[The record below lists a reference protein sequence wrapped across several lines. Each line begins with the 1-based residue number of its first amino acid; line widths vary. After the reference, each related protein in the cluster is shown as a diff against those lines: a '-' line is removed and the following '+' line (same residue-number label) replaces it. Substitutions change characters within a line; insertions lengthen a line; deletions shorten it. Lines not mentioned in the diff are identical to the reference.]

1 MKVLLALRDS
11 LSRFYGKYDT
21 YIRWV
26 AKCVLA
32 VCAFG
37 GINVSLGQMERLNN
51 PLLVLGMAV
60 ICAFF
65 PTNSI
70 VLVGTGLV
78 LGHFYALSAEAAL
91 VGGGMLVVG
100 VMLYFG
106 IATRSSVPLIV
117 TMLALAWN
125 VPSASAVVLGL
136 TGGPLTAVGSIFGTF
151 GYYLIRII
159 GERGGNLQSA
169 AATPAEALV
178 EKSTILMD
186 AVIQNREMILVAVA
200 VTVTLAVV
208 WMIRRMPIKYAWM
221 VAAAAGCLL
230 YLVMRILGASFVG
243 GVADLF
249 ALVAEVLISMAV
261 AWMSQTMLFSL
272 DYKRVEN
279 VRFEDDEYF
288 YYVKAV
294 PKKKVRKK
302 RRSRRAD
309 RR

>member
-1 MKVLLALRDS
+1 MRTLLALRDS

-37 GINVSLGQMERLNN
+37 GINTGLGQMSRLNN
-51 PLLVLGMAV
+51 PLLVLGLAV

-70 VLVGTGLV
+70 VLVGTGV
-78 LGHFYALSAEAAL
+78 ILGHFYALSAEAAL

-100 VMLYFG
+100 LMLYFG

-117 TMLALAWN
+117 TMFALALH
-125 VPSASAVVLGL
+125 VPSASAVALGL
-136 TGGPLTAVGSIFGTF
+136 LGGPLTAVSSIFGTF
-151 GYYLIRII
+151 GYYLIKVI
-159 GERGGNLQSA
+159 GTYGGDLQSL

-178 EKSTILMD
+178 EKSTVLID
-186 AVIQNREMILVAVA
+186 AVIQDREMFLVMLVLAG
-200 VTVTLAVV
+200 TLAVV
-208 WMIRRMPIKYAWM
+208 WVIRRMPIKYAWM
-221 VAAAAGCLL
+221 AASAVGCLL
-230 YLVMRILGASFVG
+230 YLSLFIMGASAAGIAINPFSLATDVFS
-243 GVADLF
+243 A
-249 ALVAEVLISMAV
+249 ITV
-261 AWMSQTMLFSL
+261 AWLSQTMLFSL

-294 PKKKVRKK
+294 PKKKARKK